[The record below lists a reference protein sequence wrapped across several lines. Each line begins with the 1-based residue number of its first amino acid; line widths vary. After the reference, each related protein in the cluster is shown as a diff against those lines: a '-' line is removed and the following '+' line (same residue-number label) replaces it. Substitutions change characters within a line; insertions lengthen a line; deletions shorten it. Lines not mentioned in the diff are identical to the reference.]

1 MRWLTYRYKLRIRQ
15 RRRRIVVEAFQLD
28 YERAVA
34 EKLEPEAIRDLRRSE
49 QWAVDLIDEEI
60 DTLISDYYREQ
71 ASRLLIPLPP
81 LNADDD
87 PDGCWERNHQLG
99 NLVLTRKG
107 IFQIR
112 SAIRDEKSARRDSIL
127 VWVTPVLGVI
137 GAITGLVAV
146 WKN

>member
-1 MRWLTYRYKLRIRQ
+1 MKWLTYRYKLHLRQ
-15 RRRRIVVEAFQLD
+15 RRRQNVVERFQHD
-28 YERAVA
+28 YIKAVA
-34 EKLEPEAIRDLRRSE
+34 DKLGSESIRDLRSSE
-49 QWAVDLIDEEI
+49 QWQVELIDEEI

-107 IFQIR
+107 ISQIR
-112 SAIRDEKSARRDSIL
+112 AAIRDEISARRDSIL